1 MSLRKTFFGS
11 QPFETPPSGPR
22 PEDRL
27 RPGGDAPIPTTGRNA
42 PDKTRNIRIA
52 SAAAMIAGFF
62 MPWASI
68 WGVSLP
74 GYKIPE
80 IASGIH
86 QFSRAMSGRGDPNFL
101 LAYSVYAVP
110 ILALLTVLDALGGS
124 TNERRRRSLGALT
137 GGLPLLGFTYILGKV
152 GMDLFQILAIG
163 AYWTL
168 IAGVVLLLSTL
179 QSFPRSAADASYLS
193 SARGEAAK
201 GQKTCNRCGSY
212 NKIGNRFCVECG
224 APLAE

>member
-1 MSLRKTFFGS
+1 ML
-11 QPFETPPSGPR
+11 
-22 PEDRL
+22 
-27 RPGGDAPIPTTGRNA
+27 
-42 PDKTRNIRIA
+42 DKTRNVRIG
-52 SAAAMIAGFF
+52 SAAAIIAGFF

-110 ILALLTVLDALGGS
+110 LLALLTILDALGGS
-124 TNERRRRSLGALT
+124 TNERRSRSFGALA
-137 GGLPLLGFTYILGKV
+137 GGLPLLGFTYVLGKI
-152 GMDLFQILAIG
+152 GADLFQILAIG
-163 AYWTL
+163 AYWTVV
-168 IAGVVLLLSTL
+168 AGVVLLWITL
-179 QSFPRSAADASYLS
+179 QSFPRSTTDATYLS
-193 SARGEAAK
+193 SASREGVK
-201 GQKTCNRCGSY
+201 SQRTCSRCGSY
-212 NKIGNRFCVECG
+212 NKSGDRFCVECG